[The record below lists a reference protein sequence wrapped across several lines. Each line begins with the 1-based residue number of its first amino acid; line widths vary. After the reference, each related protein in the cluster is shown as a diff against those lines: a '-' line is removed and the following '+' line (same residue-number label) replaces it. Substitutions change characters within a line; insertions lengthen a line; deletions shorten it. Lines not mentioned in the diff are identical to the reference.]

1 MKYIRSDM
9 SIDDLLDVMFMT
21 AFYTQTHALIPGKL
35 ETLVVV
41 VDAKN
46 LPVYDL
52 PYSTAV

>member
-9 SIDDLLDVMFMT
+9 SIDDLMDVMFMT